1 MDNIYDFLGW
11 NKKKQQVLLL
21 GDGFF
26 ARGFLHT
33 IDRKKFQITQIYKD
47 EFINPQDM
55 MYSLQRNK
63 TYHTGLHLKD
73 FLMSKPEIKIK
84 EEIKSLELVLS
95 DKVIINNKTFNY
107 DYLVI
112 GLGAQKSLYDW
123 KNQINKFTESNPESN
138 PESQSKSI
146 GIIGMG
152 PIGFEIGNILS
163 KDNKVEMF
171 DMLPETK
178 VLSYVSDTRKI
189 EFLDLLNKKNILTH
203 YEIMYDAKKYN
214 HDEVLFCVGT
224 RPHNLTASIK
234 VNKFLNMENTTN
246 IYIGGDCANTMFIKT
261 GQVAYQQ
268 GQYVAERLNN
278 TTEQNKEFDS
288 EFKFKS
294 NGMAL
299 NIGDKKV
306 LIESHPIVPDGIYPD
321 IIIKLYSMFC
331 I

>member
-33 IDRKKFQITQIYKD
+33 IDRDKFKITQIYKD
-47 EFINPQDM
+47 DFINPQDM

-63 TYHTGLHLKD
+63 TYHTGLHLRD
-73 FLMSKPEIKIK
+73 FLMYKPEIKIK
-84 EEIKSLELVLS
+84 EEIKSLELDES
-95 DKVIINNKTFNY
+95 NKAIINNKIFNY

-123 KNQINKFTESNPESN
+123 KNQINNLVNIK
-138 PESQSKSI
+138 SKSF

-163 KDNKVEMF
+163 KNNKVEMF
-171 DMLPETK
+171 DMLSKEK
-178 VLSYVSDTRKI
+178 VLAYVSENRKI
-189 EFLDLLNKKNILTH
+189 ELLDLLNKNNITTH
-203 YEIMYDAKKYN
+203 YEVMYDAKKYN
-214 HDEVLFCVGT
+214 HSQTLFCVGT
-224 RPHNLTASIK
+224 RPHNLTNVIK
-234 VNKFLNMENTTN
+234 VNKFLNMEDRQN
-246 IYIGGDCANTMFIKT
+246 IYIGGDCANTSFIKT

-268 GQYVAERLNN
+268 GQYVAQRLNN
-278 TTEQNKEFDS
+278 TIEQNKEL
-288 EFKFKS
+288 ELELELGFKFKS
-294 NGMAL
+294 NGIAL
-299 NIGDKKV
+299 NVGDNKV
-306 LIESHPIVPDGIYPD
+306 LIESHPIVPNGVYPD
-321 IIIKLYSMFC
+321 FIIKLYSMFC